1 MLSLKSKYE
10 NFYHKPAFTLIE
22 LLVVIAIIGIL
33 SGLIVV
39 SMNGSINS
47 ANDAKRKANIDAIRK
62 ALIVYG
68 TLNRGVYPTGIPE
81 AAGCNISSNGAT
93 TNRCVNLAS
102 ALLELLPVLPIDPV
116 SGYYTYISNGTDFT
130 LSSILSSKVSYEY
143 SRSGGYYQS
152 IIARSANSAIYNG
165 RNYISS
171 TYHVND
177 SANGSLS
184 GSVANFTAGWT
195 GTTYIG
201 SAYGFQV
208 GAYDIYIRLRTDGT
222 GTNPTSFTGA
232 GIYNNTPTA
241 YYVMTFNSNL
251 VGLTSS
257 YQVKYAGRLTLTAP
271 MLNQSVYTY
280 FSNSGVTTNYYID
293 YIEFRPVQ

>member
-102 ALLELLPVLPIDPV
+102 ALLELLPVLPIDPI
-116 SGYYTYISNGTDFT
+116 SGRYYTYISTGSDFTISST
-130 LSSILSSKVSYEY
+130 LSSGRSYGYNSTSGSYSS
-143 SRSGGYYQS
+143 
-152 IIARSANSAIYNG
+152 IFARSSVH
-165 RNYISS
+165 SS
-171 TYHVND
+171 TNPIVYCTNVD
-177 SANGSLS
+177 DLANGALL
-184 GSVANFTAGWT
+184 GSVCNFSNAWYGQTTINLAHGFSL
-195 GTTYIG
+195 GT
-201 SAYGFQV
+201 
-208 GAYDIYIRLRTDGT
+208 YDIYLRARTT
-222 GTNPTSFTGA
+222 GATNYLPA
-232 GIYNNTPTA
+232 GIYDYTTTA
-241 YYVMTFNSNL
+241 YYSLSSMT
-251 VGLTSS
+251 GLTST
-257 YQVKYAGRLTLTAP
+257 YQVKKIGSFTLTEAIK
-271 MLNQSVYTY
+271 NNNICIY
-280 FSNSGVTTNYYID
+280 FNAGPAGTNYYID
-293 YIEFRPVQ
+293 YIEFRLVI